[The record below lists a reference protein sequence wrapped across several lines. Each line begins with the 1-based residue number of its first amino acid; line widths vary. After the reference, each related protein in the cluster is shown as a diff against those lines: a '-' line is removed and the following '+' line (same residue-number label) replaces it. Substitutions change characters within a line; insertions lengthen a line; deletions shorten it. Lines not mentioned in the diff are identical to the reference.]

1 MRRAVLLSTLLF
13 VLLELGARTPD
24 KTGVPDSVMTPV
36 EQLMRFAGNIHQFNK
51 IFPQEKV
58 YLEFDNTAYFQG
70 EAIWFKAFVTEASTL
85 KRAPSK
91 VLYVDLVAPGGEVLQ
106 QQKLKVVGGQA
117 DGGFALLDAATGQAR
132 EKRGMTNYPS
142 GFYEVRAYTQN
153 MLDFSPEAS
162 FSRVFPVYLQ
172 PKRAGDYDKS
182 VVREEGH
189 PELEPPREFEDENRK
204 INVDFYPEGG
214 DMVVGLPS
222 NIAFHCYGPTGEAL
236 DGKISVDGLLYSTV
250 HNGMGSFVMIPD
262 GVRESV
268 KFITEDGKT
277 RNFRLPKSLKSG
289 YTMIMT
295 ENSDSIFRAQVFR
308 TSDRNE
314 REVGVTVTCRG
325 ELIGFDILGGADTT
339 DFVMKSSTWPVGVC
353 RVTLFNQD
361 GMILASRS
369 FFHSNSRFSAPVIDV
384 DTDSMS
390 RVGFGKQVMRFSLHD
405 HLGNPIR
412 DRFCLSVSDIAD
424 YGNGSTD
431 NIMSNLLLS
440 SDLKG
445 YIRNPDYY
453 LESND
458 SVHARDLDLLTLVHG
473 WERYEWRTMSGIEEF
488 NEKHRVEDSLTMN
501 GWVLTYAKRDP
512 VSGAEVLASVV
523 PKDKT
528 KFESFQYVTGSDGY
542 FGFNLSDFQ
551 NSAKMRISM
560 MTVRPSG
567 TLKAETRHRIKI
579 ERSDFPEAREILMS
593 ERNLQEHDWKRVDVN
608 GTEKTNDGLPEVIR
622 EDLGVLLDDV
632 DITAARQFIDYDT
645 FVALDVRKDA
655 EMELDAGEYT
665 SDVFDYLQSKGYHF
679 NHEIFFYVHDSKQAV
694 YHKPFDNP
702 MTIDLIDIKSILVYD
717 DPMWKRHIYDLVPL
731 LIELKRKQ
739 SDWDFIDGMFF
750 DVENGNY
757 DFTKQPSKKYRLIDI
772 QVKDEHELMSVKDI
786 RNLSKRET
794 TVVGF
799 SEPVQ
804 FFSPQY
810 PNGPVHGD
818 VDYRRTLYWN
828 PNVVTDENGQA
839 MVEFYNNGYSTRF
852 RVKGAGLTASGTP
865 YILDMEW

>member
-1 MRRAVLLSTLLF
+1 MLSTMLF
-13 VLLELGARTPD
+13 VLLGLGARTPD
-24 KTGVPDSVMTPV
+24 KTGVPDSVITPV
-36 EQLMRFAGNIHQFNK
+36 EKLMQFAGNIHQFNN

-289 YTMIMT
+289 YSMIMT
-295 ENSDSIFRAQVFR
+295 ENSDSILSAQVFR
-308 TSDRNE
+308 TLDR
-314 REVGVTVTCRG
+314 REKELGVTVTCRG
-325 ELIGFDILGGADTT
+325 ELIGFDIIEGADSASL
-339 DFVMKSSTWPVGVC
+339 DMDSSTWPVGVC
-353 RVTLFNQD
+353 RITLFNHD

-694 YHKPFDNP
+694 YHKPFDDP
-702 MTIDLIDIKSILVYD
+702 MSIDLIDIKSILVYD

-750 DVENGNY
+750 EDLRL
-757 DFTKQPSKKYRLIDI
+757 PSKKYRLIDI